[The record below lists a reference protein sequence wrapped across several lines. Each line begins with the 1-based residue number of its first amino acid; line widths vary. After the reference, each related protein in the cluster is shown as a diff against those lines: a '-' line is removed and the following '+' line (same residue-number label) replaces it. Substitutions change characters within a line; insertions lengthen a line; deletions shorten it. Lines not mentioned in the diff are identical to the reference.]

1 MLGKL
6 AVRNT
11 KRSIKDY
18 LIYLIT
24 ITISFSLI
32 LAFNLIASSDKV
44 VELSTGMG
52 SFKTVL
58 TFINAVIVFV
68 VCFLIN
74 YTTRFMFEK
83 RSKELGTYMLL
94 GIKKKKVAH
103 LLVTENILLGFLA
116 FVLSIPLGFLFSQFV
131 SLVIVKMLGIPEVIF
146 ISLNL
151 ISIEL
156 LAIYFMAIYVLV
168 LLNLL
173 RRIRKMTVHDFLYF
187 DKQNE
192 KKMFRSSKRRNII
205 FVISLLLGIA
215 SLVFWH
221 TRFNFE
227 NYSTSENISYLTICI
242 CVLIISIYGISATC
256 ADMFLSVLLKSK
268 KLKYKSDN
276 LFVARTFA
284 SKARTMG
291 FTFGTL
297 SMLILLSLLCLNF
310 SSINKGVYQS
320 TIERS
325 SPYDISIYEVKKPFS
340 DFSEYLDYIDDEYT
354 ISNSLEYDIYKEPNH
369 QIQNFFQVEFY
380 DFDAILKLSDY
391 NKMLELRG
399 LDTAQLKENE
409 YLIITDK
416 QYLHKV
422 ENNNEI
428 KVLQL
433 SNGEKLNLKEIDT
446 QTYWYAMCN
455 SGRFTVVVPDVYTQD
470 LEIAERHLIVDTKE
484 DTTADYEQ
492 QFLKDMEDKFIEVNE
507 NGEDVLQSYRINMRG
522 TTVEEQNSMTAM
534 IASICLYIAFVL
546 ISAVGTIL
554 AVQSLSDSTKYK
566 YRYSTLRRIGVND
579 KSLFRTIKKQLLILF
594 GVPTVYSI
602 ICGFFMVVS
611 MNNIFQILLQSKYS
625 YLAYFIG
632 SLLIFFFI
640 YGIYW
645 IATYIG
651 FKRNI
656 NEEMIIPELSE
667 PPVRILGAT
676 IPENESHIF
685 R

>member
-291 FTFGTL
+291 FTFGTTEQ
-297 SMLILLSLLCLNF
+297 IYCL
-310 SSINKGVYQS
+310 
-320 TIERS
+320 
-325 SPYDISIYEVKKPFS
+325 
-340 DFSEYLDYIDDEYT
+340 
-354 ISNSLEYDIYKEPNH
+354 
-369 QIQNFFQVEFY
+369 
-380 DFDAILKLSDY
+380 
-391 NKMLELRG
+391 
-399 LDTAQLKENE
+399 
-409 YLIITDK
+409 
-416 QYLHKV
+416 
-422 ENNNEI
+422 
-428 KVLQL
+428 
-433 SNGEKLNLKEIDT
+433 
-446 QTYWYAMCN
+446 
-455 SGRFTVVVPDVYTQD
+455 
-470 LEIAERHLIVDTKE
+470 
-484 DTTADYEQ
+484 
-492 QFLKDMEDKFIEVNE
+492 
-507 NGEDVLQSYRINMRG
+507 
-522 TTVEEQNSMTAM
+522 
-534 IASICLYIAFVL
+534 
-546 ISAVGTIL
+546 
-554 AVQSLSDSTKYK
+554 
-566 YRYSTLRRIGVND
+566 
-579 KSLFRTIKKQLLILF
+579 
-594 GVPTVYSI
+594 
-602 ICGFFMVVS
+602 
-611 MNNIFQILLQSKYS
+611 
-625 YLAYFIG
+625 
-632 SLLIFFFI
+632 
-640 YGIYW
+640 
-645 IATYIG
+645 
-651 FKRNI
+651 
-656 NEEMIIPELSE
+656 
-667 PPVRILGAT
+667 
-676 IPENESHIF
+676 
-685 R
+685 

>member
-507 NGEDVLQSYRINMRG
+507 NGEDVLQFYRINMRG
-522 TTVEEQNSMTAM
+522 TTVPEDQLCQPMPETCAREEIEPPWPYQLT
-534 IASICLYIAFVL
+534 
-546 ISAVGTIL
+546 
-554 AVQSLSDSTKYK
+554 LSDSASIAFLESMTPDVFP
-566 YRYSTLRRIGVND
+566 SATTPIHPTLEI
-579 KSLFRTIKKQLLILF
+579 
-594 GVPTVYSI
+594 
-602 ICGFFMVVS
+602 
-611 MNNIFQILLQSKYS
+611 
-625 YLAYFIG
+625 
-632 SLLIFFFI
+632 
-640 YGIYW
+640 
-645 IATYIG
+645 
-651 FKRNI
+651 
-656 NEEMIIPELSE
+656 
-667 PPVRILGAT
+667 
-676 IPENESHIF
+676 
-685 R
+685 